1 MRHTL
6 PATLS
11 LLLLAAFTVLTACSP
26 APRGPSSSSATVLLP
41 KPTEITVV
49 TEPAQVVGVWQVY
62 SPHCAPGYMIIRSN
76 GTYTWSCQPD
86 GSDGLSG
93 KYHFSNGKFLL
104 LNDLCGAEGRY
115 RVNGSQPAVIPRT
128 LTFTV
133 VKDDCEAEIKSLTT
147 QKAVWVSAL
156 P

>member
-6 PATLS
+6 PVSLT
-11 LLLLAAFTVLTACSP
+11 LLLLTAFTALAACSP
-26 APRGPSSSSATVLLP
+26 GARGLSSSSATVLLP
-41 KPTEITVV
+41 KPTETTIV
-49 TEPAQVVGVWQVY
+49 TEPAQVVGIWQIY
-62 SPHCAPGYMIIRSN
+62 SAHCAPGYMLIRSN

-115 RVNGSQPAVIPRT
+115 QIHGSEPAVAPRT

-133 VKDDCEAEIKSLTT
+133 VKDDCEAEIKTLTT